1 MNINTK
7 RFLKWVLE
15 EAKNGNIKAKNAYD
29 FLLPVFEQ
37 ADKRETIKH
46 LQYRIERIKGSVERN
61 ENAIKEEPFSKYNVY
76 RRKRLLSYNKSIPK
90 LQEKLEKL
98 QAEYDAEYGA

>member
-15 EAKNGNIKAKNAYD
+15 QAESGNTQAKGAYD

-37 ADKRETIKH
+37 ADKRETIKR
-46 LQYRIERIKGSVERN
+46 LQYRIERINGRIKWNKE
-61 ENAIKEEPFSKYNVY
+61 AIKEEPFSRCNVY

-90 LQEKLEKL
+90 LEGKLKKL
-98 QAEYDAEYGA
+98 QAEYDEEYGA

>member
-15 EAKNGNIKAKNAYD
+15 QAKSGNAQAKDAYD

-37 ADKRETIKH
+37 ADKRETIKY
-46 LQYRIERIKGSVERN
+46 LQYRIERV
-61 ENAIKEEPFSKYNVY
+61 PV
-76 RRKRLLSYNKSIPK
+76 LS
-90 LQEKLEKL
+90 
-98 QAEYDAEYGA
+98 

>member
-15 EAKNGNIKAKNAYD
+15 QAESGNTQAKDAYD

-37 ADKRETIKH
+37 ADKRETIK
-46 LQYRIERIKGSVERN
+46 QYRIERINGSIKRN
-61 ENAIKEEPFSKYNVY
+61 EEAIKEEPFSKYNVY

-90 LQEKLEKL
+90 LEDKLKKL